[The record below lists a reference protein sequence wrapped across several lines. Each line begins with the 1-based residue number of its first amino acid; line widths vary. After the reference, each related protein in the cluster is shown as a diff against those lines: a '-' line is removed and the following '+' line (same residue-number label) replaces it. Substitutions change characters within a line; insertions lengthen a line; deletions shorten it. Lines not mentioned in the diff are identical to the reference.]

1 MRKLRTEHRPPS
13 CARPRPLRHI
23 MVEDGITNIM
33 KGVGSPLWM
42 WGTVNTFHETPYVI
56 ETVGQAVLSSKA
68 SHYTRAMGLN
78 QLYMGAFGH
87 TQTGGT
93 PNEKVQKQAAQK
105 LKEILHRGNAGL
117 VKLLKEMLEELMKPA
132 KAEGRERFFGCHDIR
147 GQVIPERKV
156 MAKRFIDACQSH
168 LTLGECE
175 FCEPS
180 FERGNEMVGRCLG
193 VLGGRTHVMMELHEE
208 PERIKDVARF
218 LFKKMRA
225 EERPPLY
232 NEMLKDAAWLMI
244 VSTAFNPKSFSMKG
258 RENKRLSKMAMEL
271 LRRGIN
277 ERKDVAPLSFDGR
290 IDLRRTVGLG
300 TLFAIGDVCRKLTK
314 HGGLAHEKDTPLG
327 NSVREVKKTCGQAL
341 YEEMPGC

>member
-1 MRKLRTEHRPPS
+1 
-13 CARPRPLRHI
+13 
-23 MVEDGITNIM
+23 
-33 KGVGSPLWM
+33 
-42 WGTVNTFHETPYVI
+42 
-56 ETVGQAVLSSKA
+56 
-68 SHYTRAMGLN
+68 
-78 QLYMGAFGH
+78 
-87 TQTGGT
+87 
-93 PNEKVQKQAAQK
+93 
-105 LKEILHRGNAGL
+105 
-117 VKLLKEMLEELMKPA
+117 
-132 KAEGRERFFGCHDIR
+132 
-147 GQVIPERKV
+147 
-156 MAKRFIDACQSH
+156 
-168 LTLGECE
+168 
-175 FCEPS
+175 
-180 FERGNEMVGRCLG
+180 
-193 VLGGRTHVMMELHEE
+193 
-208 PERIKDVARF
+208 
-218 LFKKMRA
+218 MRA